1 MQHDDCWKKIIEYIT
16 GYCLI
21 RRQKSIRPYGGVK
34 IVNIVKNIKL
44 KIKER
49 NNTFKEMYIC
59 GNLLKS
65 NDCIH
70 SQKNK

>member
-1 MQHDDCWKKIIEYIT
+1 MQHDDCWKKII
-16 GYCLI
+16 
-21 RRQKSIRPYGGVK
+21 RQKSIRPYGGVK

-49 NNTFKEMYIC
+49 NNTFKEMYVC

-70 SQKNK
+70 SPKIIKYY